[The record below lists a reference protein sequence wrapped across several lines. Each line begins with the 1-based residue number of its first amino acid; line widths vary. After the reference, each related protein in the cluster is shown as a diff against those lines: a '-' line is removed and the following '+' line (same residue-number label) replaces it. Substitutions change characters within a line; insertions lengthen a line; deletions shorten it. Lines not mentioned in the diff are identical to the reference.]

1 MASIKKYDEKS
12 KEKLAPLKA
21 ALVESK
27 ELEKTKVKKAEAAK
41 DKYTLSGSDA
51 ELIKEKK
58 RTLVSKAKSSTDYKN
73 IVVLEELAELIKEKE
88 RTLVSKA
95 KSSTDY
101 KNIVVLE
108 ELASKGEIRQET
120 LTKLDIH
127 QPVETISIDDI
138 KAILER
144 REVIAAV
151 KIVNFDLNYNIEII
165 PTPDI
170 NKIYSLGIVE
180 KNVMDIP
187 VFGKN
192 VDTNELEESH
202 VLKNFIKQVGG
213 TYNLVVSGVVD
224 TSFEVVVFDETN
236 NTYYNWNSVS
246 KIERHANGV
255 EYVNTIAGSF
265 QHGVGYYQGVIPPLG
280 REVISIHIPTVTKE
294 TVYRLGFYQDE
305 RRKSNTDYG
314 SLPMLGDNTKPLRK
328 ITQLIRSS
336 TTIKFEDN
344 YLSSGTG
351 DLVVNHTPGSNLNS
365 SNIIAGKYN
374 IELKI
379 QPRKQISLISDIV
392 RKENLAIDAGGTE
405 VLDLDLTASIVENI
419 GIVKGTITLGKS
431 SLRPC
436 EIQVRSLDIFS
447 TN

>member
-51 ELIKEKK
+51 ELIKEK
-58 RTLVSKAKSSTDYKN
+58 
-73 IVVLEELAELIKEKE
+73 E
-88 RTLVSKA
+88 RTLVSQA
-95 KSSTDY
+95 EFTADY

-108 ELASKGEIRQET
+108 ELASGGGISQEI
-120 LTKLDIH
+120 LTELGIY

>member
-73 IVVLEELAELIKEKE
+73 IVVLEELASGGGISQEILTELGI
-88 RTLVSKA
+88 
-95 KSSTDY
+95 Y
-101 KNIVVLE
+101 
-108 ELASKGEIRQET
+108 
-120 LTKLDIH
+120 
-127 QPVETISIDDI
+127 QPVESISIDDI

-265 QHGVGYYQGVIPPLG
+265 QHSVGYYQGVIPPLG